1 MTGRQCDNTDC
12 DRTTVQKLQEGYEF
26 HLITFAAN
34 GGETAACG
42 PWCFA

>member
-1 MTGRQCDNTDC
+1 MLYNILLFNCF
-12 DRTTVQKLQEGYEF
+12 TVQKLQEGYEF